1 MIRSRKKLLP
11 PPVCDGSVTSAG
23 TCTGL
28 ACLNLSVSVITLP
41 SCSLPMPLISRCG
54 PSGTSRT
61 VVPAGRLIAG
71 TLRIRVPPPTG
82 ARKLTRPPALV
93 RTEVRLSARLV

>member
-1 MIRSRKKLLP
+1 M
-11 PPVCDGSVTSAG
+11 
-23 TCTGL
+23 
-28 ACLNLSVSVITLP
+28 
-41 SCSLPMPLISRCG
+41 
-54 PSGTSRT
+54 
-61 VVPAGRLIAG
+61 VPAGRLIAG